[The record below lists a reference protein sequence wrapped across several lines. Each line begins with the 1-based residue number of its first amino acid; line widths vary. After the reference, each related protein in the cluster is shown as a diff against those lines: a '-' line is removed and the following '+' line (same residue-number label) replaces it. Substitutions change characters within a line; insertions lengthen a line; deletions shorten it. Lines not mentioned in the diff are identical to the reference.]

1 MRVRVQKEGGCNL
14 GDPHWP
20 AGSGEGK
27 KGTEQCTS
35 VRTKKLGGGWTP
47 TGLSRVQGGSCLI
60 LEPPKRLSHP
70 FSLVRLL
77 ASYQQRTRCSPGRA
91 VGLLDSS
98 HGGTALVL

>member
-1 MRVRVQKEGGCNL
+1 MRVRVQKEGDCNL

-47 TGLSRVQGGSCLI
+47 TGLSRVRG
-60 LEPPKRLSHP
+60 
-70 FSLVRLL
+70 VL
-77 ASYQQRTRCSPGRA
+77 A
-91 VGLLDSS
+91 
-98 HGGTALVL
+98 